1 MDIVETVRTELRAA
15 ADTFSIG
22 KSERGNDI
30 LCAHCG
36 GHGGRQI
43 IITAGIHARECYTA
57 FVALRQIRDYNSRGD
72 DGAYIIPLVNPDG
85 ARFLRAAT
93 RRVAKFSE
101 RMQASIASGKPMRTE
116 SISTATSTR
125 TGAWARSTSGTSARP
140 TI

>member
-43 IITAGIHARECYTA
+43 IITAGIHARVCSKISCA
-57 FVALRQIRDYNSRGD
+57 VGCDRVSR
-72 DGAYIIPLVNPDG
+72 
-85 ARFLRAAT
+85 
-93 RRVAKFSE
+93 K
-101 RMQASIASGKPMRTE
+101 
-116 SISTATSTR
+116 
-125 TGAWARSTSGTSARP
+125 
-140 TI
+140 